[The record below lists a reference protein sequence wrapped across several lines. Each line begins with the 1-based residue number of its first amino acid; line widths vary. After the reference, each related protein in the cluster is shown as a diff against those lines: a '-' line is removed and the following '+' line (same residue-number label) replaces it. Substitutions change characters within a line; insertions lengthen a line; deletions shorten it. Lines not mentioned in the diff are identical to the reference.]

1 MTIHN
6 ALNQSG
12 IDLKLKLMKME
23 ETVKFLSE
31 FAREVNDEERHLLEK
46 AESVISKY
54 LESFYSA
61 QVRRV
66 KELGLDPENP

>member
-23 ETVKFLSE
+23 DTAKFLSE
-31 FAREVNDEERHLLEK
+31 FARDVNDEERLILEK

-54 LESFYSA
+54 LQSFYSA

-66 KELGLDPENP
+66 KELGIDLENP

>member
-12 IDLKLKLMKME
+12 IDLKLKLMKAE
-23 ETVKFLSE
+23 DAVKFISE
-31 FAREVNDEERHLLEK
+31 FSREVNDEEKLILQK
-46 AESVISKY
+46 AEAVISKY
-54 LESFYSA
+54 LDQFYSA

-66 KELGLDPENP
+66 KELGIDLENI